1 MNCYINS
8 FSFPFT
14 SVVMDLRFCHPT
26 TGLLVGG
33 TGAGKTYFMKRLIEN
48 RHLMFNVQ
56 FDRIVWHFTEWQS
69 IYADL
74 KQECGV
80 EFYEGVPTL
89 DEFPSDHGPLLLV
102 IDDCMDQLANPEILK
117 FFIKGAH
124 HRNLSVFFLSQCLF
138 PKGLRQISLN
148 CSVCVIF
155 KTSRDL
161 AQIRSFCMQ
170 VNPSDWRALL
180 EAYQDATVAPHSYLL
195 FDFSYKQ
202 SDHMR
207 LRACIFPGEN
217 TVVYIPKK
225 QYKSGVTRE
234 LPLVADRHGHE

>member
-1 MNCYINS
+1 
-8 FSFPFT
+8 
-14 SVVMDLRFCHPT
+14 MDLRFCHPT

-74 KQECGV
+74 KQKCEV

-89 DEFPSDHGPLLLV
+89 DEFPSDHGPLLL
-102 IDDCMDQLANPEILK
+102 
-117 FFIKGAH
+117 
-124 HRNLSVFFLSQCLF
+124 CLF

-225 QYKSGVTRE
+225 HYKSGVTRE

>member
-1 MNCYINS
+1 MTVKTGVS
-8 FSFPFT
+8 DPRKSFPKEVQWIRKIIHL
-14 SVVMDLRFCHPT
+14 SAKSHQNP
-26 TGLLVGG
+26 
-33 TGAGKTYFMKRLIEN
+33 IEN
-48 RHLMFNVQ
+48 
-56 FDRIVWHFTEWQS
+56 
-69 IYADL
+69 
-74 KQECGV
+74 
-80 EFYEGVPTL
+80 
-89 DEFPSDHGPLLLV
+89 LLLV
-102 IDDCMDQLANPEILK
+102 IDDCMDQLANPEILN

-155 KTSRDL
+155 KNSRDL
-161 AQIRSFCMQ
+161 AQIRSFCTQ

-180 EAYQDATVAPHSYLL
+180 EAYQDATVAQHSYLL

-207 LRACIFPGEN
+207 LRACIFPAEN